1 MSAIYKKWGLI
12 KAGWLRV
19 ACGLD
24 QLRAKPG
31 LLVLQTSFQAYHFA
45 PGDVVAFVPEH
56 GLMGRLQIVHTVED
70 YPKSI
75 FFWFVGDPDAVVAG
89 IQNAGFRPDAGST
102 PPRQKREP
110 KVVWKSEFPARD
122 TRVF

>member
-1 MSAIYKKWGLI
+1 MSVVYRKSGLI

-19 ACGLD
+19 GFGLD

-31 LLVLQTSFQAYHFA
+31 LLVLQTSFQAYLFA
-45 PGDVVAFVPEH
+45 PGDVVSFVPEH
-56 GLMGRLQIVHTVED
+56 GLMGRLQVVHTLED
-70 YPKSI
+70 YPKRI
-75 FFWFVGDPDAVVAG
+75 FFWFVGDPDAVIEG
-89 IQNAGFRPDAGST
+89 IQNAGFQPAAGST
-102 PPRQKREP
+102 PPRVKKDP